1 MLTRNILP
9 REGDDPTACRMC
21 ALEREHFSHIY
32 ECSQMVQVFRHF
44 AKFAKEYV
52 PTIEADNELICLG
65 LHKGVPLPQALSALH
80 IVTWKF
86 AIIEFTQA
94 SEDSHR
100 FDPERVW
107 TAAVRRY
114 HTRLLAYEERQTRR
128 LRGLRSRGQECTI
141 GTALQDRFAPLAT
154 IEVVDDYPLVRYT
167 RPLCDLFAAH

>member
-1 MLTRNILP
+1 M
-9 REGDDPTACRMC
+9 
-21 ALEREHFSHIY
+21 
-32 ECSQMVQVFRHF
+32 
-44 AKFAKEYV
+44 
-52 PTIEADNELICLG
+52 
-65 LHKGVPLPQALSALH
+65 
-80 IVTWKF
+80 TWKF

-128 LRGLRSRGQECTI
+128 LRGLRSRGQECKI

-167 RPLCDLFAAH
+167 HTPAHCAIFLQHIEPFAMICYDL